1 MKSKVNWQ
9 LKDIIMVAILGV
21 VFAAVYMAVFHLGL
35 AIQAALTP
43 FGLGDLA
50 FEFVYGI
57 WFMAATLAAYIIR
70 KPTVAFAAEVLASV
84 MELFM
89 GNAGGIRVVI
99 TGVVQGLGSEA
110 GLAVFRYKRYDL
122 KALCVSGMMTAVFIF
137 LWEFVQS
144 GYGLLSPGL
153 LAAKIAI
160 RLVSACVFSGVVAK
174 LAGDGLAKTGVL
186 KNYALGGGVKM
197 DLADDDED

>member
-1 MKSKVNWQ
+1 MKGKLNWQ
-9 LKDIIMVAILGV
+9 LKDVIMVAILGV
-21 VFAAVYMAVFHLGL
+21 VFAAVYMAVFHVGL
-35 AIQAALTP
+35 AIQAILTP

-57 WFMAATLAAYIIR
+57 WFMAATLAAYIIQ

-99 TGVVQGLGSEA
+99 TGAVQGLGSEA
-110 GLAVFRYKRYDL
+110 GLALFRYKRYDL
-122 KALCVSGMMTAVFIF
+122 ASLCVSGMTTAVFIF

-153 LAAKIAI
+153 LAVKLAI
-160 RLVSACVFSGVVAK
+160 RLVSACLFSGLVAK
-174 LAGDGLAKTGVL
+174 LAGDGLATTGVL
-186 KNYALGGGVKM
+186 KNYPLGGSVDM
-197 DLADDDED
+197 ELADEED

>member
-1 MKSKVNWQ
+1 MKHHITWK
-9 LKDIIMVAILGV
+9 LKDIIMIAVLGL

-35 AIQAALTP
+35 ALQALLTP

-57 WFMAATLAAYIIR
+57 WFMAATLAAYILR
-70 KPTVAFAAEVLASV
+70 KPTAAFAAEVLASV
-84 MELFM
+84 MELLM

-99 TGVVQGLGSEA
+99 TGAVQGLGSEA
-110 GLAVFRYKRYDL
+110 GFALFRYRRYDL
-122 KALCVSGMMTAVFIF
+122 LSMCVSGMVTAVFIF

-153 LAAKIAI
+153 LAVKLGI
-160 RLVSACVFSGVVAK
+160 RLVSACVFSGLTAK

-186 KNYALGGGVKM
+186 KNYPVGSHVHA
-197 DLADDDED
+197 DLADDED

>member
-1 MKSKVNWQ
+1 MKNRISWK
-9 LKDIIMVAILGV
+9 LKDIIMVAILGL

-35 AIQAALTP
+35 AIQAVLTP

-99 TGVVQGLGSEA
+99 TGAVQGLGSEA
-110 GLAVFRYKRYDL
+110 GFALFRYKRYDL
-122 KALCVSGMMTAVFIF
+122 LSMCVSGMTTAVFIF

-153 LAAKIAI
+153 LAFKLAI
-160 RLVSACVFSGVVAK
+160 RLVSACLFSGLVSK
-174 LAGDGLAKTGVL
+174 LAGDGLARTGVL
-186 KNYALGGGVKM
+186 KNYALGSRVTM
-197 DLADDDED
+197 DLADEED

>member
-1 MKSKVNWQ
+1 MKNRTPWKLQ
-9 LKDIIMVAILGV
+9 DIIMVAVLGL

-35 AIQAALTP
+35 AIQAILTP

-110 GLAVFRYKRYDL
+110 GFALFRWKRYDL
-122 KALCVSGMMTAVFIF
+122 LSMCVSGTTTAVFIF

-144 GYGLLSPGL
+144 GYGLLAPGL
-153 LAAKIAI
+153 LAAKLCI
-160 RLVSACVFSGVVAK
+160 RLVSACLFSGLVAK

-186 KNYALGGGVKM
+186 KNYPLGSSISTE
-197 DLADDDED
+197 LAEEDE

>member
-1 MKSKVNWQ
+1 MKINWK
-9 LKDIIMVAILGV
+9 LKDIIMVAVLGL
-21 VFAAVYMAVFHLGL
+21 VFAAVYMAVFHLGM
-35 AIQAALTP
+35 AIQAFLTP
-43 FGLGDLA
+43 FGLGDIA

-70 KPTVAFAAEVLASV
+70 KPAVAFAAEVLASV

-99 TGVVQGLGSEA
+99 TGAVQGIGSEA
-110 GLAVFRYKRYDL
+110 GFALFRYKRFDL
-122 KALCVSGMMTAVFIF
+122 LSMCVSGMTTAVAIF

-144 GYGLLSPGL
+144 GYGLLNPGL
-153 LAAKIAI
+153 LALKLAI
-160 RLVSACVFSGVVAK
+160 RLVSACLFSGLAAK

-186 KNYALGGGVKM
+186 KNYPLGSGVSAE
-197 DLADDDED
+197 LADDDDE

>member
-1 MKSKVNWQ
+1 MKGKLNWQ
-9 LKDIIMVAILGV
+9 LKDVIMVAILGV
-21 VFAAVYMAVFHLGL
+21 VFAAVYMAVFHVGL
-35 AIQAALTP
+35 AIQAILTP

-70 KPTVAFAAEVLASV
+70 KPTVAFTAEVLASV

-110 GLAVFRYKRYDL
+110 GLALFRYKRYDL
-122 KALCVSGMMTAVFIF
+122 ASLCVSGMTTAVLIF
-137 LWEFVQS
+137 MWEFVQS
-144 GYGLLSPGL
+144 GYGLLAPGL
-153 LAAKIAI
+153 LAVKLAI
-160 RLVSACVFSGVVAK
+160 RLVSACLFSGLAAK
-174 LAGDGLAKTGVL
+174 LAGDGLAATGVL
-186 KNYALGGGVKM
+186 KNYPLGGSVDM
-197 DLADDDED
+197 DLADVED

>member
-1 MKSKVNWQ
+1 MPCLFVFKVLFPEDRRKGLFLFAFSPSKAFSLSKFILGGIVVKNRISWK
-9 LKDIIMVAILGV
+9 LKDIIMVAVLGL

-35 AIQAALTP
+35 AIQALLTP
-43 FGLGDLA
+43 FGLGDIA

-99 TGVVQGLGSEA
+99 TGIVQGLGSEA
-110 GLAVFRYKRYDL
+110 GFAIFRYKKFDL
-122 KALCVSGMMTAVFIF
+122 VSMCVSGMTTAVLIL
-137 LWEFVQS
+137 LWIC
-144 GYGLLSPGL
+144 GIR
-153 LAAKIAI
+153 IAFAI
-160 RLVSACVFSGVVAK
+160 AFYTYRFDTLVSMLF
-174 LAGDGLAKTGVL
+174 
-186 KNYALGGGVKM
+186 
-197 DLADDDED
+197 